1 MNNHL
6 SVPGRASS
14 VGLIAEPG
22 AVSCARA
29 FLRLLVTQWGAGGQV
44 DDAELVLSEL
54 VTNALRATRADRPA
68 PEWPATTAADVIRV
82 GLGVTG
88 GGLYVGVWDRSRAF
102 PVVRHPGDGDE
113 GGRGLRLV
121 DALAREWGATLSRA
135 GGKVVWATLA
145 APGGD
150 TPDTRLPDGDALDER
165 LAAAS

>member
-1 MNNHL
+1 MNDYL
-6 SVPGRASS
+6 SVPGQASS
-14 VGLIAEPG
+14 VGLVAVPS

-29 FLRLLVTQWGAGGQV
+29 FLRLVVTQWGAGAQV
-44 DDAELVLSEL
+44 EDAELVLSEL
-54 VTNALRATRADRPA
+54 VTNAVRATRADGPV
-68 PEWPATTAADVIRV
+68 PQWPALTAADVIRV

-121 DALAREWGATLSRA
+121 DALAREWGTTLSRA

-145 APGGD
+145 APDGY
-150 TPDTRLPDGDALDER
+150 PDGER
-165 LAAAS
+165 FPVVP